1 MNRLISGM
9 RYYYTISRW
18 PEHLA
23 PLLDIGIR
31 LLLADAFFK
40 SGLTKIKN
48 WDSTL
53 FLFSD
58 VYQVPLLDP
67 GLAAYLA
74 TGAELALPVLLVIGF
89 CTRFAAA
96 GLFILN
102 AVAAY
107 SYYSELSEA
116 GLDQHLYWGILT
128 AVLLVISRSRW
139 SLDTLLQNRFLKEQ
153 R

>member
-1 MNRLISGM
+1 MNILLRTLHLYHSAA
-9 RYYYTISRW
+9 RW

-23 PLLDIGIR
+23 PLLDVGIR

-58 VYQVPLLDP
+58 VYQVPLLNYE
-67 GLAAYLA
+67 LAAYLA
-74 TGAELALPVLLVIGF
+74 TGAELGLPVLLVIGLF
-89 CTRFAAA
+89 TRFAAA

-102 AVAAY
+102 GVAVI

-116 GLDQHLYWGILT
+116 GLNQHLYWGILL
-128 AVLLVISRSRW
+128 AVLLVISRSAW
-139 SLDTLLQNRFLKEQ
+139 ALDALLDRHIRE
-153 R
+153 RI

>member
-1 MNRLISGM
+1 MNTLLRTLRL
-9 RYYYTISRW
+9 YHTAARW

-23 PLLDIGIR
+23 PLLDVGIR

-58 VYQVPLLDP
+58 VYQVPLLNYE
-67 GLAAYLA
+67 LAAYLA
-74 TGAELALPVLLVIGF
+74 TGAELGLPVLLVIGLF
-89 CTRFAAA
+89 TRFAAA

-102 AVAAY
+102 GVAVI

-116 GLDQHLYWGILT
+116 GLNQHLYWGILL
-128 AVLLVISRSRW
+128 AVVLIISRSRW
-139 SLDTLLQNRFLKEQ
+139 TLDFLLEKHIKGKQ
-153 R
+153 